1 MKQVDLNL
9 RIMKDQH
16 DIAESVPDKGGV
28 RPVTGAVP
36 DVELTPK
43 EEAAA
48 ATLVPADEQLAKI
61 EQKLEHDATVA
72 NQLPKAI
79 QLAKFEQKLEHDDSG
94 NQPS

>member
-1 MKQVDLNL
+1 LKQVDLDPG
-9 RIMKDQH
+9 IMKDQH
-16 DIAESVPDKGGV
+16 DITESVPDKGGV
-28 RPVTGAVP
+28 RPVTVAVS

-48 ATLVPADEQLAKI
+48 ATLVPPGEQLAEI